1 MELSSTMIF
10 AKDMQRMTAFYRHG
24 IGLRLLEERS
34 KEGWA
39 ELDAGAVV
47 LALHGI
53 PGEIAKDIQVTIP
66 PKQRGNTPIKLIFR
80 TADVAQAR
88 AHLIEHGAVMFEP
101 RPSGAC
107 DGMDPEGNVFQIVK
121 A

>member
-1 MELSSTMIF
+1 MDLSSTMIF
-10 AKDMQRMTAFYRHG
+10 AKDMQRMTAFYRDG

-39 ELDAGAVV
+39 ELDAGTVV
-47 LALHGI
+47 LALHAI
-53 PGEIAKDIQVTIP
+53 PAEIAKEISVTSP
-66 PKQRGNTPIKLIFR
+66 PKQRDTTPIKLIFR

-101 RPSGAC
+101 RPWGAC